1 MLQVWPR
8 GIYKVPVVITNPGAV
23 TNIQLTA
30 HATKPCVLIGVNI
43 DAAQAT
49 LPTDANIR
57 LRFVQKTATATGLT
71 SVAATTFVNI
81 SGAPDATFTVGHTA
95 TGEGTDGDFTE
106 RGWNSRQGFEFF
118 PSPEMYIYVPSAG
131 MLAIKHNVAPP
142 AAVYAFELTIA
153 ELP

>member
-8 GIYKVPVVITNPGAV
+8 GIYTVPVVITNPGAV
-23 TNIQLTA
+23 TNVQITA
-30 HATKPCVLIGVNI
+30 AATKPALLIGVHI
-43 DAAQAT
+43 DLAQAT
-49 LPTDANIR
+49 LPTDANAR

-95 TGEGTDGDFTE
+95 TAEGTDGDFFE
-106 RGWNSRQGFEFF
+106 RGWNIRNGFEFF
-118 PSPEMYIYVPSAG
+118 PSPEMYVYIPAAG
-131 MLAIKHNVAPP
+131 MLALKHNVAPG